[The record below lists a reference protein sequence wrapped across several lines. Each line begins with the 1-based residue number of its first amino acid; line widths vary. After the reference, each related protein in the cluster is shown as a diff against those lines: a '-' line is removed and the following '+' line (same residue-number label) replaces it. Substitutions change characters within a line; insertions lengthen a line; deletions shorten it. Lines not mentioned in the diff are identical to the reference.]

1 MIKIER
7 TEVVGLEASI
17 REMHYAIAPFEKSDG
32 GFGCGNNG
40 EYFCDNCSSAFHC
53 TSLDTTYNIGP
64 NDFALIRQ
72 LRAYDA
78 EYRKFLRSI
87 TVYVDITA
95 PLYWWTGFN
104 IPTDGM
110 TINLYEIMSKIED
123 KEFTLNDFSC
133 EHLLKPK
140 DVHLPNDSCCTWNWE
155 GCGVIAPIDILE
167 ETINMLNQARKMF
180 LETNDDKYWWQII
193 RLLPNSYNKKKMVTL
208 NYEIL
213 MDLYESHQ
221 TNKFDEWSTF
231 CNWVEVLPYS
241 ELIIIK
247 EN

>member
-1 MIKIER
+1 MLKIER
-7 TEVVGLEASI
+7 TEVVGLEAAI
-17 REMHYAIAPFEKSDG
+17 REMHYAVAPCEKSDG
-32 GFGCGNNG
+32 GFGCGNNN
-40 EYFCDNCSSAFHC
+40 EYFCDDCSSALHC
-53 TSLDTTYNIGP
+53 TSVDTTYNIGP

-72 LRAYDA
+72 LRNCDA
-78 EYRKFLRSI
+78 EYRKFLRTI

-110 TINLYEIMSKIED
+110 TTNLYGIMSKIED

-140 DVHLPNDSCCTWNWE
+140 DVNLPNDSCCNWNWE
-155 GCGVIAPIDILE
+155 GCEIIAPIDILE
-167 ETINMLNQARKMF
+167 EAINMLNKARKMF
-180 LETNDDKYWWQII
+180 IETNDEKYWWQII
-193 RLLPNSYNKKKMVTL
+193 QLLPNSYNQKKMVTL

-221 TNKFDEWSTF
+221 TNKFDEWSAF

>member
-7 TEVVGLEASI
+7 TEVVGLEAAI

-32 GFGCGNNG
+32 GFGCGNNN

-53 TSLDTTYNIGP
+53 TSVDTTYNIGP

-72 LRAYDA
+72 LRNYEA
-78 EYRKFLRSI
+78 EYRKFLRAI
-87 TVYVDITA
+87 TVYVDIIA

-110 TINLYEIMSKIED
+110 TTNLYGIMSKIED
-123 KEFTLNDFSC
+123 KEFTLEDFSY
-133 EHLLKPK
+133 EHLGVTVPAELNDGIEVFQNLWIESLKRTIE
-140 DVHLPNDSCCTWNWE
+140 DLN
-155 GCGVIAPIDILE
+155 IARYSYIREQNADL
-167 ETINMLNQARKMF
+167 KK
-180 LETNDDKYWWQII
+180 KYWWQMIQ
-193 RLLPNSYNKKKMVTL
+193 LLPNSYNQKKMVTL

-213 MDLYESHQ
+213 MDLYEAHQ

>member
-7 TEVVGLEASI
+7 TEVVGLEAAV
-17 REMHYAIAPFEKSDG
+17 REMHYAIAPFENSDG
-32 GFGCGNNG
+32 GFGCGNNR
-40 EYFCDNCSSAFHC
+40 EYFCDNCSSTFHC

-64 NDFALIRQ
+64 NDFALIRK
-72 LRAYDA
+72 LRNYDA
-78 EYRKFLRSI
+78 EYRKFLRTI

-95 PLYWWTGFN
+95 PLYWWTEFN

-110 TINLYEIMSKIED
+110 TTNIYGIMSEIED
-123 KEFTLNDFSC
+123 KEFTLEDFSF
-133 EHLLKPK
+133 EHLLRPI
-140 DVHLPNDSCCTWNWE
+140 DVHLPNDSCCTWSWE
-155 GCGVIAPIDILE
+155 GCDIIAPINILE

-180 LETNDDKYWWQII
+180 LETNDEKYWWQMI
-193 RLLPNSYNKKKMVTL
+193 RLLPNSYNQKKMVTL

-221 TNKFDEWSTF
+221 NNKFDEWSTF